1 MWLLCSVGG
10 KSLCALSM
18 LVLVSTAI
26 VLFIYCRWEMEEI
39 LFASGSYDGQARI
52 WNTTVTYHLFHWKKG
67 IPFPFA
73 VDQGIYN
80 RLTWWEQ
87 IDSGKQLNRHLGL
100 FTRSRSLDKNDT
112 NSS

>member
-10 KSLCALSM
+10 KSLCALAM
-18 LVLVSTAI
+18 LVLVFTAV
-26 VLFIYCRWEMEEI
+26 VLFIYCRWEVD
-39 LFASGSYDGQARI
+39 LRSFHPHALV
-52 WNTTVTYHLFHWKKG
+52 VTYHLFHWKKG
-67 IPFPFA
+67 IPFLFA
-73 VDQGIYN
+73 ADQGIYN